1 MSLIWTGDA
10 GVEVIAVALSEI
22 FDCSAGFC
30 CTGGADEVS
39 GTAVEGVPVSGGGCG
54 GRDGAQA
61 SASMATVTSIIR
73 AGAAPAF
80 RTGLDNISA
89 VELYALME
97 RDVHSAL

>member
-1 MSLIWTGDA
+1 
-10 GVEVIAVALSEI
+10 
-22 FDCSAGFC
+22 
-30 CTGGADEVS
+30 
-39 GTAVEGVPVSGGGCG
+39 
-54 GRDGAQA
+54 
-61 SASMATVTSIIR
+61 MATVTSIIR